1 MSANDLFEYI
11 FKIVVL
17 GKSKTGKTKLLKNY
31 VGEEGTIDS
40 ITPTIGVEFFTKKVL
55 VDNHTVL
62 LQFWDISGRSQFRSI
77 VDILL
82 KGASAAI
89 LMFNKRDLSSLKE
102 IREIWLPLLR
112 NNLPNIIHSN
122 DPLILVIAKLDHT
135 PKKRSISKNEIKKTF
150 KAINFLYYEIYD
162 KEKEKFHAAIEQ
174 LVRNI
179 IYYKK
184 RKIIEAAWSYSYY
197 GSS

>member
-1 MSANDLFEYI
+1 
-11 FKIVVL
+11 
-17 GKSKTGKTKLLKNY
+17 
-31 VGEEGTIDS
+31 
-40 ITPTIGVEFFTKKVL
+40 
-55 VDNHTVL
+55 
-62 LQFWDISGRSQFRSI
+62 
-77 VDILL
+77 
-82 KGASAAI
+82 
-89 LMFNKRDLSSLKE
+89 MFNKRDLSSLKE